1 MDEIKCDFSPMKVEV
16 KSKLLHLRESLESLI
31 KNLDHDAGNCLLNEF
46 HSMKEQVIETE
57 SIATT
62 FYLKCYLA
70 PYTAKY
76 DELSHAIS
84 HLSKRRHGALLVV
97 QRSDSIDRYITH
109 GVLISAMLTHSL
121 IESIFTPGGPLH
133 DGAVLIQ
140 NDKIISAGNVLPL
153 TQRDS
158 EQKKLGTRHRAG
170 LGLSEL
176 SDALVIIVSEETG
189 QASFSLEGNLY
200 PFSPGNDLLH

>member
-16 KSKLLHLRESLESLI
+16 NSKLLLLRTAIEALI
-31 KNLDHDAGNCLLNEF
+31 KDLDHDAGNCLLNEF
-46 HSMKEQVIETE
+46 HSMKEQVLETE

-76 DELSHAIS
+76 DELSKAIS
-84 HLSKRRHGALLVV
+84 HLSQRHHGALIVV
-97 QRSDSIDRYITH
+97 QRSDRIDSLITH
-109 GVLISAMLTHSL
+109 GVMITATLTHSL
-121 IESIFTPGGPLH
+121 LESIFTPGGPLH

-153 TQRDS
+153 TQRES
-158 EQKKLGTRHRAG
+158 EHKKLGTRHRAG
-170 LGLSEL
+170 LGLSEV

-200 PFSPGNDLLH
+200 PFSPGNDLLN